1 MASGF
6 DSTQQKPA
14 TYSMSKNQV
23 AQSSAEASIYDDTGR
38 GKQTQK
44 VHRLLDQA
52 KRVMAYEQKKA
63 QKSFI
68 KQQTKKS
75 HGKSSILQNAGNTFL
90 GSQMNDTVFSGTTM
104 LDNDAMNAANA
115 RRIGPFSFDIDDDI
129 DTEVLNNEQVYDDLK
144 ELDDILDQENDG
156 IASSASIGKKR

>member
-1 MASGF
+1 
-6 DSTQQKPA
+6 
-14 TYSMSKNQV
+14 
-23 AQSSAEASIYDDTGR
+23 
-38 GKQTQK
+38 
-44 VHRLLDQA
+44 
-52 KRVMAYEQKKA
+52 
-63 QKSFI
+63 
-68 KQQTKKS
+68 
-75 HGKSSILQNAGNTFL
+75 
-90 GSQMNDTVFSGTTM
+90 MNDTVFSGTTM